1 MSRPAA
7 PLAPPATSGPPPLAV
22 VTGASGFVGS
32 HIVDE
37 LLRRGA
43 RVRAVVRGTSSRRWL
58 EGKPVE
64 LADAALDD
72 VRSLGA
78 ALEGADWVVH
88 AAGLLRAR
96 NAAEFHECNVAGTE
110 RLLRVAGGRSLRR
123 FLFISSQAAAGPS
136 PDGRPVSEDQR
147 PHPVSSYGESK
158 LRAEQLV
165 MMAGDRLPVSVLRPP
180 AVYGPRDTAILKAF
194 VAGKRHLEPVL
205 RRGGR
210 FSIVHAADLASAAY
224 AALTHEAAAGEVFF
238 ACEPDVTD
246 YEELGACV
254 REALGTWTIRVQL
267 PPWAL
272 MTIASGAEVWAR
284 AAGQA
289 PLLSREKLREIAAGD
304 WLCSSRKIRERLQWA
319 PRIALREG
327 IRATADWYREAG
339 WL

>member
-1 MSRPAA
+1 MSSA
-7 PLAPPATSGPPPLAV
+7 PLAV

-32 HIVDE
+32 HVVDE
-37 LLRRGA
+37 LLRQGA
-43 RVRAVVRGTSSRRWL
+43 RVRAVVRGSSSRRWL

-72 VRSLGA
+72 SRALGA

-88 AAGLLRAR
+88 AAGVIRAR
-96 NAAEFHECNVAGTE
+96 SAAEFHECNVLGTE
-110 RLLRVAGGRSLRR
+110 RLLRAAAESHVRR
-123 FLFISSQAAAGPS
+123 FLFVSSQAASGPS
-136 PDGRPVSEDQR
+136 VDGRPVTEEHR
-147 PHPVSSYGESK
+147 PHPISAYGESK

-165 MMAGDRLPVSVLRPP
+165 LMAADRLQISVIRPP

-210 FSIVHAADLASAAY
+210 FSIVHAADLATAAW
-224 AALTHEAAAGEVFF
+224 AALTHEKAVGEVFF
-238 ACEPDVTD
+238 ACEPDATD
-246 YEELGACV
+246 YEELGASI
-254 REALGTWTIRVQL
+254 REALGTWTVRVAL
-267 PPWAL
+267 PSWAL
-272 MTIASGAEVWAR
+272 TTIALGAEAWAR

-304 WLCSSRKIRERLQWA
+304 WLCSSRKIRERLGWE
-319 PRIALREG
+319 PRVGLREG

>member
-1 MSRPAA
+1 MSRAA
-7 PLAPPATSGPPPLAV
+7 EPPVGGAAPLAV

-37 LLRRGA
+37 LLLQGA
-43 RVRAVVRGTSSRRWL
+43 RVRAIVRGSSSRRWL

-72 VRSLGA
+72 PA
-78 ALEGADWVVH
+78 ALERAVEGADWIVH
-88 AAGLLRAR
+88 AAGLIRAR
-96 NAAEFHECNVAGTE
+96 NAAEFNEANVLGTE
-110 RLLRVAGGRSLRR
+110 RLLRAARGGSLRR

-136 PDGRPVSEDQR
+136 VEGRPVTEGQH
-147 PHPVSSYGESK
+147 PHPVSAYGESK

-165 MMAGDRLPVSVLRPP
+165 LMAADQLPVTVIRPP

-194 VAGKRHLEPVL
+194 IAGKRHIEPVL
-205 RRGGR
+205 RARGR
-210 FSIVHAADLASAAY
+210 FSIVHVSDLATAAR
-224 AALTHEAAAGEVFF
+224 AALTHEAALGQVFF

-246 YEELGACV
+246 YTELGAAI
-254 REALGTWTIRVQL
+254 REALGTWTVRVAI
-267 PPWAL
+267 PRWAL
-272 MTIASGAEVWAR
+272 MLIALGAETWAR

-304 WLCSSRKIRERLQWA
+304 WVCSSRKIRERLGWT
-319 PRIALREG
+319 PRIGFREG
-327 IRATADWYREAG
+327 IQATADWYREAG